1 MYLSQMFVIK
11 DFDIKKA
18 VGLSSIIIT
27 IIALTFTGC
36 EEEVEPAPS
45 SNYYVTYTWDGNADY
60 RITFWLQSDEQ
71 QYLSLNTGNAS
82 NQGSFTSPEFQHAN
96 NLDLAIKT
104 ALEFSSDDCA
114 NVQMTLFR
122 DSVPVL
128 TKDYIMGEPT
138 NINCTGDN
146 FRQELFTP

>member
-1 MYLSQMFVIK
+1 MFLIK

-18 VGLSSIIIT
+18 LCLSSIIIT

-45 SNYYVTYTWDGNADY
+45 SSYYVTYTWDGNADY

-82 NQGSFTSPEFQHAN
+82 NQGRET
-96 NLDLAIKT
+96 
-104 ALEFSSDDCA
+104 
-114 NVQMTLFR
+114 
-122 DSVPVL
+122 
-128 TKDYIMGEPT
+128 
-138 NINCTGDN
+138 
-146 FRQELFTP
+146 